1 MDSIAHKYP
10 FITKEYLESVLRES
24 HKCSSIVVQD
34 FTVVPA
40 LAKGQN
46 YSSDILRVKICYV
59 EEGSVPKNATFII
72 KASLD
77 SEELADMIEEAIKV
91 STTKPNHIIFED
103 LTESGFVAA
112 DRKKGLIYHE
122 LVMVLER
129 IAHFHAATAYM
140 FSKDESTMQY
150 HHYPNINPDQ
160 MHFHPLY
167 RNCLLACAEEARK
180 WPTISS
186 NIAEKLFRLEK
197 SMMPKAFEIYKSD
210 KTGFNVLCH
219 CDLSVNNV
227 MLKFDS
233 VGNSVDCRLVDFA
246 IGFFGSP
253 AMDLSYLLFTSSA
266 DDVTTDQF
274 DELLQYYHTQFVD
287 TLVKLGYGRPIP
299 TLNDIQVE
307 MLRKGF
313 LGVMHVPLLLPLRL
327 IEDTANADL
336 SHLIGSSEAAIEFRR
351 KMFSH
356 PRFQS
361 RMECLLSY
369 FDRKGYLD

>member
-1 MDSIAHKYP
+1 M
-10 FITKEYLESVLRES
+10 LRES

-34 FTVVPA
+34 FIVVPA
-40 LAKGQN
+40 LGKGQN
-46 YSSDILRVKICYV
+46 YSSDILRVKINYV
-59 EEGSVPKNATFII
+59 EDGSDPKNVTFII

-77 SEELADMIEEAIKV
+77 SEELADMIEEAIIV

-112 DRKKGLIYHE
+112 NRKKGLDYHE
-122 LVMVLER
+122 LLMVLER

-150 HHYPNINPDQ
+150 HHYPNINPNQ
-160 MHFHPLY
+160 THFHPLY
-167 RNCLLACAEEARK
+167 RNCLLACAEETRK
-180 WPTISS
+180 WSTIPI
-186 NIAEKLFRLEK
+186 NITEKLFRLEK
-197 SMMPKAFEIYKSD
+197 SMMPKAFEIYQSD

-233 VGNSVDCRLVDFA
+233 AGNSVDCRLVDFA

-253 AMDLSYLLFTSSA
+253 AMDLSYLLFTASA

-274 DELLQYYHTQFVD
+274 DELLQYYHTKLVD
-287 TLVKLGYGRPIP
+287 TLVILGYEQPIP
-299 TLNDIQVE
+299 TLNDIQVA

-336 SHLIGSSEAAIEFRR
+336 GHLIGSSEAAIEFRR

-356 PRFQS
+356 PRFRS
-361 RMECLLSY
+361 RMEYLLGY
-369 FDRKGYLD
+369 FDRMEYLD